1 MPKRTRDD
9 RGKESRRTKAPP
21 AQLSAFARRQLL
33 EAKTSTPVS
42 PVPGSSA
49 SPTLTPDFSTIRDFT
64 PPVPTSKLKSSKKT
78 KDTTTEI
85 STTRGKPTS
94 SSAPQRSDCNVSTR
108 KKFESALSR
117 QLEDARRRKEAEEP
131 TAVENGRG
139 DAGEDVED
147 VMSVDGDEEED
158 GVDPRVLING
168 RGRANSIA
176 TQISSFVPTEINTA
190 VYKPGLS
197 VKYSL
202 KASETLVFQGEYS
215 LRVLSGSIQVYG
227 ATLTPSS
234 GTHEVWAP
242 STHAL
247 PVIEALPSKRERKIQ
262 EKDGE
267 FDTEIVVSKFNSG
280 IRDIGRLWPMFGGVW
295 APPNTSNKE
304 DTYHLLTTSTSP
316 PGTLSTPS
324 AWLPLLSDFITPS
337 PQAPVIL
344 ITGPK
349 SSGKS
354 TLSRT
359 LTNILLN
366 TYPKISYLDLDPGQP
381 EFAPPGMIS
390 LSVLSNPIFGPPFT
404 HPAGPVSRESKRHRA
419 HHLGFVS
426 PREDPGGYIQAAGDL
441 FQYYTHLCD
450 SHSDSS
456 LGIPLIRPSP
466 PPSPPQHPSGNAST
480 TISDIH
486 ALLPHTT
493 RFHHMPAPAPA
504 AIQAKFSAADLRSL
518 HTMSYFHHSVVRVGG
533 DHEPRISWGFANPLT
548 HVLPWV
554 LSGRKIG
561 AGIHILH
568 LTPPL
573 PPQLFRDAIEGTI
586 VGVILVDNVKNSA
599 EDEGNGDKAGSGLPY
614 PFPGPPPTPE
624 TSHCV
629 GLAVIR
635 AIDTTTHEVQL
646 ILPQKD
652 SYLSEASSSHE
663 GLALVRGRLEGPVWD
678 FVSEELRVGG
688 RGAEDELPWV
698 TCDGAAGQGG
708 KGVREWRVRRN
719 LMRRGQRAIDDNS
732 PDDESH
738 GHDTHHPNETVG
750 PAANISNER
759 FSRLES
765 DVTSMKISIAVINS
779 QLATLVNDMKEIKAN
794 SNRWLFALFGI
805 SILKEGR
812 FQQYFRYIQTGPIGL
827 LGIKDNAAGEKA
839 AV

>member
-9 RGKESRRTKAPP
+9 GLKDPP

-33 EAKTSTPVS
+33 EAKISTPVS
-42 PVPGSSA
+42 PVPASSA
-49 SPTLTPDFSTIRDFT
+49 SPTLTPDSSTIRDFT

-78 KDTTTEI
+78 KDPTTETP
-85 STTRGKPTS
+85 TTRGKPTS
-94 SSAPQRSDCNVSTR
+94 RSTPQSTDCNVSTT
-108 KKFESALSR
+108 KKLESALSR
-117 QLEDARRRKEAEEP
+117 QLEDSRRRKEAEEP
-131 TAVENGRG
+131 TAVENGLG

-202 KASETLVFQGEYS
+202 KASETMVFQGEYS

-247 PVIEALPSKRERKIQ
+247 PVIEALPRKTGDKVQ

-267 FDTEIVVSKFNSG
+267 FDAEIVVGKFNSG

-295 APPNTSNKE
+295 APPNTTNKE

-316 PGTLSTPS
+316 PGTLTTPS

-366 TYPKISYLDLDPGQP
+366 TYPKIAYLDLDPGQP
-381 EFAPPGMIS
+381 EFAPPGMVS
-390 LSVLSNPIFGPPFT
+390 LSVIRNPILGPPFT
-404 HPAGPVSRESKRHRA
+404 HPAGPVSRESKRYRA

-426 PREDPGGYIQAAGDL
+426 PREDPGGYIQAARDL
-441 FQYYTHLCD
+441 FQYYTHLYN

-456 LGIPLIRPSP
+456 LGIPLVVNTCGWIKGTGLELLQDIINLTQPSDLVLLHP
-466 PPSPPQHPSGNAST
+466 PPQHPSGNAST
-480 TISDIH
+480 TISDIQ

-493 RFHHMPAPAPA
+493 RFYHMPAPAPA
-504 AIQAKFSAADLRSL
+504 AIQAKFSAADLRAL

-548 HVLPWV
+548 HVLPWE
-554 LSGRKIG
+554 LPGRKIG

-573 PPQLFRDAIEGTI
+573 PPQLLRDAIEGTI
-586 VGVILVDNVKNSA
+586 VGVILVDNVNNSV
-599 EDEGNGDKAGSGLPY
+599 EDEGNGDRAGSGLPY

-629 GLAVIR
+629 GLAIIR

-652 SYLSEASSSHE
+652 TYLSEASSSHD
-663 GLALVRGRLEGPVWD
+663 GLALVRGRLEAPVWD

-688 RGAEDELPWV
+688 RV
-698 TCDGAAGQGG
+698 AGDR
-708 KGVREWRVRRN
+708 KSVV
-719 LMRRGQRAIDDNS
+719 
-732 PDDESH
+732 
-738 GHDTHHPNETVG
+738 
-750 PAANISNER
+750 
-759 FSRLES
+759 
-765 DVTSMKISIAVINS
+765 
-779 QLATLVNDMKEIKAN
+779 
-794 SNRWLFALFGI
+794 
-805 SILKEGR
+805 
-812 FQQYFRYIQTGPIGL
+812 
-827 LGIKDNAAGEKA
+827 
-839 AV
+839 